1 MGKLL
6 VLIGGWLLDNFI
18 RRILAGA
25 GLAVV
30 SYLGV
35 LALVRTA
42 FDSIINNLY
51 STPGVLLS
59 MMGMLGIDH
68 VLGSFISV
76 AIFLITLDS
85 GKLMLRKK

>member
-1 MGKLL
+1 MGRLL
-6 VLIGGWLLDNFI
+6 VLVGGWLLDNFI

-25 GLAVV
+25 GLAIV

-35 LALVRTA
+35 LALVRAA
-42 FDSIINNLY
+42 FDNMINNL
-51 STPGVLLS
+51 SSMPGVLLS
-59 MMGMLGIDH
+59 MMGMSGIDH

-76 AIFLITLDS
+76 AIFLMTLDS

>member
-1 MGKLL
+1 MGKIF
-6 VLIGGWLLDNFI
+6 VLISGWLLDNFI
-18 RRILAGA
+18 RRVLAGA
-25 GLAVV
+25 GLAIM
-30 SYLGV
+30 SYMGV

-51 STPGVLLS
+51 SAPGVLLA
-59 MMGMLGIDH
+59 MMGMLGVDH

>member
-51 STPGVLLS
+51 SKPGV
-59 MMGMLGIDH
+59 I
-68 VLGSFISV
+68 I
-76 AIFLITLDS
+76 
-85 GKLMLRKK
+85 